1 LTGPQR
7 DAIEGK
13 PNAYC
18 NTWISSF
25 INPQVPTLPANC
37 GAGFPAAIVYDP
49 LNRPTGVRCSIHDMM
64 VNILG
69 TIVDTD
75 RNVKPKLPYDNAGVQ
90 YGLKALTSGALTPE
104 QFVQLNETI
113 GAYDTDM
120 NWTGG
125 TPATPTVPAP
135 RFRALPDSL
144 PQIYQSGLL
153 DNAKNLAKVAMIDIR
168 PEFGPNIHMPWRSSQ
183 KRARLDAANGN
194 HDNSV
199 IRAVLG
205 APGAAVTAQAFKMM
219 DRWLAAIEADTSSK
233 TVEQKI
239 VAAKPA
245 DVHDGCYPNAGA
257 TTADLTTELTLSD
270 PACPVATTLLHLSPR
285 QVAGGPRSEDV
296 FKCQLKPFDAAS
308 ADYAGAVFSAAQ
320 VTRLKAVFT
329 DGVCDWTKPG
339 IGQTSQ
345 WVPTSF
351 TNGPAGTAIPAAP
364 ASTTF

>member
-1 LTGPQR
+1 L
-7 DAIEGK
+7 
-13 PNAYC
+13 PN
-18 NTWISSF
+18 
-25 INPQVPTLPANC
+25 NC

-49 LNRPTGVRCSIHDMM
+49 VNRPTGVRCSIHDMM

-75 RNVKPKLPYDNAGVQ
+75 RNVKPKLPYDNVGVQ
-90 YGLKALTSGALTPE
+90 YGLLALKSGALTPE
-104 QFVQLNETI
+104 QFVQLNETV

-168 PEFGPNIHMPWRSSQ
+168 PEFGPNIHQPWRSSQ

-219 DRWLAAIEADTSSK
+219 DRWLAAIEADTSAK
-233 TVEQKI
+233 TIEQKV

-257 TTADLTTELTLSD
+257 LASDIATELTLTD
-270 PACPVATTLLHLSPR
+270 PACPVAPTLLQTSPR
-285 QVAGGPRSEDV
+285 QVAGGPRGEDV
-296 FKCQLKPFDAAS
+296 FKCQLKAFDAAS
-308 ADYAGAVFSAAQ
+308 TDYGGAVFSAGQ
-320 VTRLKAVFT
+320 VTRLKAVFP

-339 IGQTSQ
+339 VGQTSQ
-345 WVPTSF
+345 WQPTSF
-351 TNGPAGTAIPAAP
+351 ANGPAGTPIPAAP
-364 ASTTF
+364 VATTF